1 MTMEG
6 SLSFFSSSTTD
17 LRRSTGKGR
26 GILSAGLLRAK
37 KTPQHKNKTAATP
50 IPIPAAPPVFSVI
63 AEERLV
69 VFEVVLY
76 RVIEEFVPEKEV
88 FAVALAVSVEVDV
101 AVSVDVAVAEAEA
114 EEDDVAVAE
123 AEAEAEED
131 AVAVAEADAEEEAV
145 AVAEADAEEEAVAV
159 SVGTAAGPSAQQNVS
174 VVEKAPVA

>member
-123 AEAEAEED
+123 ADAEED

-145 AVAEADAEEEAVAV
+145 AVAEAEAEEEAVAV